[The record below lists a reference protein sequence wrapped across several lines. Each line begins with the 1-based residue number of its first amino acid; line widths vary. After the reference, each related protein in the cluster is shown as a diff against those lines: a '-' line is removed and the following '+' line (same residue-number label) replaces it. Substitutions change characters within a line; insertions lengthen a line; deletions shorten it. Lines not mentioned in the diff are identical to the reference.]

1 LYKQKDGPLRK
12 KKKKLFFFWVWGGFL
27 DNIFYVALEQQQLAG
42 KRS

>member
-1 LYKQKDGPLRK
+1 MAHCEK
-12 KKKKLFFFWVWGGFL
+12 KKKKLFFWWWGFL

>member
-1 LYKQKDGPLRK
+1 MAHCEK
-12 KKKKLFFFWVWGGFL
+12 KKKKLFFWWWVFL